1 MKSYLPYLII
11 GITTGSVYGIAALGL
26 VLTYKTSGLLNFGHG
41 AIAAA
46 AAVVFYTL
54 HVRQGLAW
62 PLAALVAIVPFGIV
76 AGLLM
81 ERLAAVLA
89 SAPVANRIVA
99 TVGLVV
105 AVPALVGLI
114 YGDQGRV
121 FPPFLPRGVAFNIAG
136 VRVGW
141 DSVSISV
148 LGVATAAGLFIFF
161 RRSRL
166 GVSMRAVVDRPV
178 LVDLTGQSPTR
189 IRRIAWV
196 IGCTFAAVSGVLLAN
211 TLSQLAVLLLA
222 LLVVQ
227 AFGAATVGAF
237 TSLPLAYIG
246 GVVLGVVQALIGKL
260 AATHTIL
267 QGVDLNVPFL
277 FLFVGL
283 LVIPK
288 HRLVELG
295 ERIRPRVR
303 SIGGG
308 SISRRLPL
316 YTALSVA
323 VVLVPFV
330 VGTHLPV
337 WNSALAQLLLFLSLG
352 LLVRTSGQI
361 SLCQVGLAAIG
372 ATTFAHM
379 LGSGVPWALAVLIG
393 GLVAVPVG
401 AVIAIPAIR
410 LSGLYLALATL
421 GFGILLA
428 QYFYTKSYMF
438 GTSTALKTARPHM
451 FNLQSDRGYYFL
463 LLACGLLG
471 MGFVTMIERARLGRL
486 LRGMSD
492 SPTALSTLG
501 TNTNVTRVL
510 VFCASAFLAG
520 VSGALVAGLFPS
532 ISSAPFPYLQS
543 LIVLAVLMI
552 SGRRTIPSAIIATFL
567 LTIPAGYIHGSRVG
581 DIEQMVFGLA
591 AVVAG
596 LVSQGRLTE
605 FFGRYAAR
613 HEGRV
618 RGPAGARS
626 TPSLQPTVRAEAA
639 V

>member
-1 MKSYLPYLII
+1 
-11 GITTGSVYGIAALGL
+11 
-26 VLTYKTSGLLNFGHG
+26 
-41 AIAAA
+41 
-46 AAVVFYTL
+46 
-54 HVRQGLAW
+54 
-62 PLAALVAIVPFGIV
+62 
-76 AGLLM
+76 
-81 ERLAAVLA
+81 
-89 SAPVANRIVA
+89 
-99 TVGLVV
+99 
-105 AVPALVGLI
+105 
-114 YGDQGRV
+114 
-121 FPPFLPRGVAFNIAG
+121 
-136 VRVGW
+136 
-141 DSVSISV
+141 
-148 LGVATAAGLFIFF
+148 
-161 RRSRL
+161 
-166 GVSMRAVVDRPV
+166 
-178 LVDLTGQSPTR
+178 
-189 IRRIAWV
+189 
-196 IGCTFAAVSGVLLAN
+196 
-211 TLSQLAVLLLA
+211 
-222 LLVVQ
+222 
-227 AFGAATVGAF
+227 
-237 TSLPLAYIG
+237 
-246 GVVLGVVQALIGKL
+246 
-260 AATHTIL
+260 
-267 QGVDLNVPFL
+267 
-277 FLFVGL
+277 
-283 LVIPK
+283 
-288 HRLVELG
+288 
-295 ERIRPRVR
+295 
-303 SIGGG
+303 
-308 SISRRLPL
+308 
-316 YTALSVA
+316 
-323 VVLVPFV
+323 
-330 VGTHLPV
+330 
-337 WNSALAQLLLFLSLG
+337 
-352 LLVRTSGQI
+352 
-361 SLCQVGLAAIG
+361 
-372 ATTFAHM
+372 M